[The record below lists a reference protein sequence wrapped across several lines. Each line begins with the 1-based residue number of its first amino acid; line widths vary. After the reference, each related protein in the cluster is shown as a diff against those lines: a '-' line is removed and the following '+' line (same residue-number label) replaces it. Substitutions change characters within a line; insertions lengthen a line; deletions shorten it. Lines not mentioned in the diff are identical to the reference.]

1 MTNISEF
8 TASVLAHE
16 SSFVLYK
23 NGFRFE
29 FSTHSTAGI
38 YTYVTHEHS
47 HEIHVPNFLKPFPL
61 PVSPFIIIYFI
72 SIILYLNS

>member
-1 MTNISEF
+1 M
-8 TASVLAHE
+8 ASGLNLAPIPPQVL
-16 SSFVLYK
+16 
-23 NGFRFE
+23 
-29 FSTHSTAGI
+29 I